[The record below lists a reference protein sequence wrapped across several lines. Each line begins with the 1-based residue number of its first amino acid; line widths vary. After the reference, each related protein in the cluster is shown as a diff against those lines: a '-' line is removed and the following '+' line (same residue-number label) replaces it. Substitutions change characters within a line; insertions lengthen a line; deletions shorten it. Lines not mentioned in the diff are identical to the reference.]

1 MQLKQFNARCPFV
14 LPYDGKY
21 YLYYNKNIA
30 YGCHIY
36 MVVSDDLN
44 NWTECEC
51 KIKPN
56 PLFKEEGL
64 FVSPSVTYH
73 EGKFYLTVS
82 YRTDDIVKLVYIFVS
97 DSPEGEFTLCS
108 ETPLTPPEWE
118 CLGSSIYFDKNG
130 KPYLVFSHEWIQI
143 DDGTVCYVALSDDLK
158 TAISAPKKLFSASEH
173 KSVLSLS
180 RTKGAYVVDAPFLHR
195 MYDGTLICLWSTI
208 TTDGYTVLVSKSD
221 NGDIDG
227 NWIMLDKPFATVNG
241 GHGMVFK
248 DFSGKTH
255 YIMHRPNA
263 LLCEKMVI
271 YDFIENPEEFHVLE

>member
-21 YLYYNKNIA
+21 YLYYNKNIS

-56 PLFKEEGL
+56 ELFKQEGMFL
-64 FVSPSVTYH
+64 NPSVTYYK
-73 EGKFYLTVS
+73 GKFYLTVS
-82 YRTDDIVKLVYIFVS
+82 YRTDDIVKSVYIFIS
-97 DSPEGEFTLCS
+97 DSPEGEFSLYS

-118 CLGSSIYFDKNG
+118 CLGSSIFFDKND
-130 KPYLVFSHEWIQI
+130 KPYLIFSHEWIQV
-143 DDGTVCYVALSDDLK
+143 DDGTVCYVELSDDLK
-158 TAISAPKKLFSASEH
+158 TAISSPKKLFSASEH
-173 KSVLSLS
+173 KAVLSLS
-180 RTKGAYVVDAPFLHR
+180 RTKGAYAVDKPDLYKAK
-195 MYDGTLICLWSTI
+195 DGSLNCLWSTV
-208 TTDGYTVLVSKSD
+208 TANGYTVLVSKSD

-227 NWIMLDKPFATVNG
+227 KWRMCENAFATVNG

-248 DFSGKTH
+248 DFSGNPH
-255 YIMHRPNA
+255 YIMHQPNV
-263 LLCEKMVI
+263 LLCEKIAI
-271 YDFIENPEEFHVLE
+271 YDFIENQDEFHIVE